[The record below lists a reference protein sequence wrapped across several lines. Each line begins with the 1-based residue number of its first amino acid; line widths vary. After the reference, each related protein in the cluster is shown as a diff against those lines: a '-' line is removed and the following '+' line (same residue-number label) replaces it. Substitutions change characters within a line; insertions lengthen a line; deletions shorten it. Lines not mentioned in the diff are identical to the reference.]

1 VLNFH
6 PESHTDGIATYFR
19 EYLRD
24 FMKKWTK
31 DNKKPDGSEYDVYK
45 DGLKI
50 YVTIDS
56 RMQQYAEEAVAQHL
70 ENLQQELDSEKENQ

>member
-1 VLNFH
+1 
-6 PESHTDGIATYFR
+6 
-19 EYLRD
+19 
-24 FMKKWTK
+24 MKKWTK

-70 ENLQQELDSEKENQ
+70 ENLQQELDSEKKTNKNAPFVRLNDAKSKN